1 MRLPVALLLCPAIL
15 SLSLPLHAEELQLS
29 VISRSTTHA
38 DLWKAV
44 EFAFQRVGVTA
55 VVREVSPERSA
66 VLANEGST
74 DGDVGRSSGLEK
86 SYPNLIQ
93 VPEPVYQYAPTA
105 FAYKRF
111 DVSGGWESLRAHTVC
126 IRRGLRQTEQRTR
139 ELTRQVLADEAT
151 ILRMLAA
158 GGCDVAV
165 MERNNTLARAAMG
178 AEPPL
183 QRLLPPM
190 EVMPLYIYLHK
201 SHAALVPRV
210 SAVLKQMRADGTMH
224 KLLGEG
230 E

>member
-1 MRLPVALLLCPAIL
+1 MRLPVALLLCPIIL
-15 SLSLPLHAEELQLS
+15 SVPLHAEELQLS

-44 EFAFQRVGVTA
+44 EIAFQRAGVTA

-66 VLANEGST
+66 VLANEGTT

-86 SYPNLIQ
+86 TFPNLVQI
-93 VPEPVYQYAPTA
+93 PEPVYQYAPTA
-105 FAYKRF
+105 FSYKRF
-111 DVSGGWESLRAHTVC
+111 DVAGGWDSLRSHTVC
-126 IRRGLRQTEQRTR
+126 VRRGLRQTEQRTR
-139 ELTRQVLADEAT
+139 DLKRQVLADEAT
-151 ILRMLAA
+151 MLRMLGA
-158 GGCDVAV
+158 GGCDVAI
-165 MERNNTLARAAMG
+165 MERNNALARAAMT

-201 SHAALVPRV
+201 SHAALVPKV
-210 SAVLKQMRADGTMH
+210 TAALKQMRADGTMH

>member
-1 MRLPVALLLCPAIL
+1 MRLPVALLLCPIIL
-15 SLSLPLHAEELQLS
+15 SVPLHAEELQLS

-38 DLWKAV
+38 DLWKAA
-44 EFAFQRVGVTA
+44 EIAFQRAGVSA

-66 VLANEGST
+66 VLANEGGT

-86 SYPNLIQ
+86 TYPNLVQ

-105 FAYKRF
+105 FSYKRF
-111 DVSGGWESLRAHTVC
+111 DVAGGWDSLRSHTVC
-126 IRRGLRQTEQRTR
+126 VRRGLRQTEQRTR
-139 ELTRQVLADEAT
+139 ELKRQVLADEAT
-151 ILRMLAA
+151 MLRMLGA
-158 GGCDVAV
+158 GGCDIAI
-165 MERNNTLARAAMG
+165 MERNNALARAAMT

-201 SHAALVPRV
+201 SHAALVPKV
-210 SAVLKQMRADGTMH
+210 SAALKQMRADGTMH

>member
-1 MRLPVALLLCPAIL
+1 MRLPVALLLCPIIL
-15 SLSLPLHAEELQLS
+15 SVPLHAEELQLS

-38 DLWKAV
+38 DLWKAAEV
-44 EFAFQRVGVTA
+44 AFQRAGVTA

-66 VLANEGST
+66 VLANQGTT

-86 SYPNLIQ
+86 TFPNLVQ
-93 VPEPVYQYAPTA
+93 VPEPIYQYAPTA
-105 FAYKRF
+105 FSYKRF
-111 DVSGGWESLRAHTVC
+111 DVADGWDSLRSHTVC
-126 IRRGLRQTEQRTR
+126 VRRGLRQTEQRTR
-139 ELTRQVLADEAT
+139 DLKRQVLADEAT
-151 ILRMLAA
+151 MLRMLGA
-158 GGCDVAV
+158 GGCDVAI
-165 MERNNTLARAAMG
+165 MERNNALARAAMT

-201 SHAALVPRV
+201 SHAALVPKV
-210 SAVLKQMRADGTMH
+210 TAALKQMRADGTMH